1 MPTPVPSAHS
11 RASRPAGPFVLP
23 SRDLALV
30 LLICLAWAGN
40 FLASASAL
48 QHFPPFVFTALRL
61 VLVLV
66 FLARYLRPVPSALR
80 KRLAL
85 VALCNGA
92 LHFGFNFWAIAVAG
106 DISSVALS
114 LQSYIPMTALLAWW
128 LLGERPTRSTAIG
141 IGVAF
146 IGVAVLGFDPLVL
159 DAPLALGLS
168 LIAAA
173 ALALGTTLLRSLP
186 GLHTFQI
193 QAWSAAISIPPL
205 LLVALLTEPVTVAIF
220 TDARWQDWA
229 GVLYSALAASLVG
242 HGLLYV
248 LLQRHA
254 VAQVTPLLLLTPVFA
269 VTLGVLFWGDRPG
282 PRLLLGGAMVLG
294 GVLIVAVRG
303 AVRARR

>member
-1 MPTPVPSAHS
+1 M
-11 RASRPAGPFVLP
+11 LP
-23 SRDLALV
+23 IRDLALV

-61 VLVLV
+61 IVVLAFLV
-66 FLARYLRPVPSALR
+66 RYLQPVPLALR
-80 KRLAL
+80 KRLL
-85 VALCNGA
+85 VVAVCNGA

-128 LLGERPTRSTAIG
+128 LLGERPGRSTVIG
-141 IGVAF
+141 IAVAF
-146 IGVAVLGFDPLVL
+146 AGVAVLGFDPLVL

-173 ALALGTTLLRSLP
+173 TLALGTVLLRTIG
-186 GLHTFQI
+186 GLHTFQL
-193 QAWSAAISIPPL
+193 QAWTAAISVPPL
-205 LLVALLTEPVTVAIF
+205 LLVAALTEPVSIALVTEAS
-220 TDARWQDWA
+220 WMDWG

-248 LLQRHA
+248 LLQRHP

-282 PRLLLGGAMVLG
+282 PRLLIGGALVLT
-294 GVLIVAVRG
+294 GVLVVTLRG
-303 AVRARR
+303 ALRARR

>member
-1 MPTPVPSAHS
+1 ML
-11 RASRPAGPFVLP
+11 PA
-23 SRDLALV
+23 RDLALV

-61 VLVLV
+61 IVVLAL
-66 FLARYLRPVPSALR
+66 LLRYLDPVPVALR
-80 KRLAL
+80 RHLL
-85 VALCNGA
+85 VVALCNGA
-92 LHFGFNFWAIAVAG
+92 LHFGFNFWAIAEAG
-106 DISSVALS
+106 DISSVAIS

-128 LLGERPTRSTAIG
+128 LLGERPTRSTTIG
-141 IGVAF
+141 IGIAF
-146 IGVAVLGFDPLVL
+146 VGVAVLGFDPLVL

-173 ALALGTTLLRSLP
+173 TLALGTVLLRKLR
-186 GLHTFQI
+186 GMHTFQI

-205 LLVALLTEPVTVAIF
+205 LLVAALTEPVSLSLLS
-220 TDARWQDWA
+220 DARWQDWA

-248 LLQRHA
+248 LLQRHP

-269 VTLGVLFWGDRPG
+269 VGLGVLVWGDRPG
-282 PRLLLGGAMVLG
+282 PRLLIGGALVLL
-294 GVLIVAVRG
+294 GVLVVTLRG
-303 AVRARR
+303 ALRVKR